1 VPRHRDR
8 PVCRWTIDL
17 VVGGKPAPDR
27 RHAWPLWMDGRR
39 RAEPVH
45 LALGEGVLYR
55 GDRIPHW
62 RRPQPRGRT
71 TAVASLHYGR
81 APAR

>member
-1 VPRHRDR
+1 
-8 PVCRWTIDL
+8 
-17 VVGGKPAPDR
+17 
-27 RHAWPLWMDGRR
+27 MDGR

-62 RRPQPRGRT
+62 RGPQPRGRT